1 VVQDREGAYG
11 FGVKQ
16 APVTTRSVEA
26 ATRAAERSATTGDLF
41 EAVGAEV
48 VKAVPHDA
56 AMWFAL
62 DPTTGFAAAPA
73 RFENLDESLCDVFW
87 HHEFHDHDATLFR
100 DMIRDGVPAASMRI
114 ATDDR
119 PMRSVRWREF
129 LRPQGYDDEVRIVF
143 RTGDSAWAVGALM
156 RDAGRPAFDKGEIE
170 LLTRISAAVSPILR
184 SQAAAAGAG
193 PVLGSAS
200 APGLLLFSTDG
211 QFLSA
216 NPEAEHW
223 LDEVCGPATEEA
235 VGWST
240 MLAHPFRRDLDVPTA
255 LVALLAS
262 ARAVADGVESG
273 PCRLR
278 LRTWSGRWL
287 VLHASTLGAPLGG
300 DAAPGVIAVVIEPA
314 TSSDIAP
321 IVIEAYGLSPRER
334 EVVRAIARGS
344 STPEIASA
352 LFLSPHTVRDHVK
365 AIFEKVGVS
374 SRGELVAKLFAE
386 HYLDPF
392 HADAAHVG

>member
-1 VVQDREGAYG
+1 VVSDHERAYVL
-11 FGVKQ
+11 GVRQ
-16 APVTTRSVEA
+16 TTTTTRSVEA
-26 ATRAAERSATTGDLF
+26 ATLAAERSTSTGDLF

-48 VKAVPHDA
+48 AKVVPHDG

-62 DPTTGFAAAPA
+62 DPSTGFAAAPA
-73 RFENLDESLCDVFW
+73 RFENLDDGFCSVFW

-100 DMIRDGVPAASMRI
+100 DMIRDGVTAASLRA

-156 RDAGRPAFDKGEIE
+156 RDAGRPSFDEVEID
-170 LLTRISAAVSPILR
+170 LLARMSAAVSPILR
-184 SQAAAAGAG
+184 TQAAAVGSG

-200 APGLLLFSTDG
+200 APGLLLFSADG
-211 QFLSA
+211 ELLSA

-223 LDEVCGPATEEA
+223 LDEVCGPPTDTA

-255 LVALLAS
+255 LTALLAS
-262 ARAVADGVESG
+262 ARAVAEGVEPG

-287 VLHASTLGAPLGG
+287 VLHASTLGAPAGATDDSG
-300 DAAPGVIAVVIEPA
+300 AIAVVIEPA

-321 IVIEAYGLSPRER
+321 IIIEAYGLSPRER

-344 STPEIASA
+344 STPEIASS

-365 AIFEKVGVS
+365 AVFEKVGVS

-386 HYLDPF
+386 HYTDPF